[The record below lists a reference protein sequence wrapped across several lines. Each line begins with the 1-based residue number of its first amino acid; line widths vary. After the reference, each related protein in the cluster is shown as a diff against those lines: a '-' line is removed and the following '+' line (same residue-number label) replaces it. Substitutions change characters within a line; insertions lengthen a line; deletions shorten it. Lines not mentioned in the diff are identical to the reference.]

1 MKKVILSLCVV
12 AAISACGGSDHG
24 IEAVNGEVQSAVSS
38 DEPIDEKML
47 AEIKAMEKEEEQRSK
62 ELEQNMTSLKY
73 DKLIHDFGKVKQ
85 GSENTTQFK
94 VTNTGTKP
102 LIIDDV
108 SASCGCTLPKKPEKP
123 IAPGQSDVIEVTFK
137 PKPGQANEIIKTV
150 TVTANT
156 DPRVSKLEI
165 KAFVVE

>member
-1 MKKVILSLCVV
+1 MKKVVLSLGVV
-12 AAISACGGSDHG
+12 AVLSACGGSDYSV
-24 IEAVNGEVQSAVSS
+24 EAKNGEVKSSISS
-38 DEPIDEKML
+38 DEPIDEKLL
-47 AEIKAMEKEEEQRSK
+47 AEIKAMEEEEEKRLK
-62 ELEQNMTSLKY
+62 ELEQTMTSLTY
-73 DKLIHDFGKVKQ
+73 DKLTHDFGKVKQ

-123 IAPGQSDVIEVTFK
+123 IPPGGSDVIEVTFK
-137 PKPGQANEIIKTV
+137 PKPGQANEITKTV

-156 DPRVSKLEI
+156 DPKVSKLEI